1 MTGGKFKAAFKAA
14 GYNQGQFAGVM
25 GVHRT
30 AIGRQCASAEV
41 DRVWVFAL
49 AGLVAGRS
57 ADSVTSLVAE
67 YDLDGE

>member
-1 MTGGKFKAAFKAA
+1 MTGHQFRQALKAA
-14 GYNQGQFAGVM
+14 GYNQGQFAAVM

-30 AIGRQCASAEV
+30 AIGRQCAAAEV

-49 AGLVAGRS
+49 AGLKAARTANDVAG
-57 ADSVTSLVAE
+57 LVAE